1 MRTEPPNPV
10 PRRILVV
17 DDSRSQRLLL
27 VARLVKWG
35 YQVTQAADGAE
46 ALAMLRADP
55 VPMVLSDWM
64 MPGLTGPDL
73 CRALRQEQQ
82 DSYTY
87 FILLT
92 SKQDKQDVSDGL
104 SAGADDFLSK
114 PVDESELAARLKAGL
129 RLIDMQ
135 AHLVAQKAEAERAYT
150 EVRAL
155 YETMENDLR
164 AASVLQRAVIP
175 ASYAQCND
183 AEVAVYYQPSG
194 HVGGDLVGYFPVGD
208 HAIGVYCIDVSGHG
222 VSSSLLTIRLAQFFN
237 PTDQAGNIA
246 FARQADGRFAIRP
259 PEEVVA
265 DLNARF
271 VVGEVHD
278 LYFTMAY
285 AVLDLTTGHG
295 SLCQAGHPHPA
306 VLRADGSVI
315 FVGEGGPPVGMLPGV
330 TFTSTPIQLHPGDRL
345 LMYSDG
351 IVEAELPEGGMIDD
365 AGLVALVA
373 DHRDADVAE
382 LLPRLMNRLCA
393 TTASLVF
400 TDDISALVVALPGD
414 RPQPVARKIA

>member
-330 TFTSTPIQLHPGDRL
+330 SFTSTPIQLHPGDRL